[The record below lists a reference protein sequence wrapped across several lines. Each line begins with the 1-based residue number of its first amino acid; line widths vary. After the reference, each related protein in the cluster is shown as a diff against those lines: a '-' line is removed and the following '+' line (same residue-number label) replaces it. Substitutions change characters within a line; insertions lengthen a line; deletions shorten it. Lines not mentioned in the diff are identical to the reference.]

1 MVTIIGVKES
11 QKENGEV
18 FYKLKLQGGVEMVQS
33 KSSGKMYL
41 TARTCYI
48 STTFDGE
55 TCKRLIGTQLTG
67 AVEKV
72 QTEPYDYTVPDTGE
86 VISLDYSWEFSPI
99 EPEAKAANQEN
110 KELAGTEKMGW

>member
-18 FYKLKLQGGVEMVQS
+18 FYKLKLQGGVEVVQS
-33 KSSGKMYL
+33 KASGKMYL

-55 TCKRLIGTQLTG
+55 TCSKLIGSQLAGT
-67 AVEKV
+67 VEKV

-86 VISLDYSWEFSPI
+86 VISLDYSWEYSPV
-99 EPEAKAANQEN
+99 EPVAKVASQES
-110 KELAGTEKMGW
+110 KEMSGTEKMGW